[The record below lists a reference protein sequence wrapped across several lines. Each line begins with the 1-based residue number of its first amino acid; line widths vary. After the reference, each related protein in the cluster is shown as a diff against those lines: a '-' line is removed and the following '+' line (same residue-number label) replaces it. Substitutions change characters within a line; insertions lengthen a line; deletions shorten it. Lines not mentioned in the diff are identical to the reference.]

1 MERFDPDAVARLV
14 VSGWRSDPGGAE
26 VVVECAL
33 ELDDAGGAGPDGGRI
48 AFAERIGFG
57 ALGPALADT
66 LAAGTLAANTLAANT
81 LAAGTLDAGTLAA
94 RGEALRRLLDH
105 LAVVVSLS
113 YWKAAAPP
121 VIELRFGAWTDE
133 DLAAHAAIVAG
144 GFGEYAW
151 ANGLEPELRPQW
163 RLGPGAVAR
172 GSAGPAPLTGL
183 ALGGG
188 PLVPVGGGK
197 DSCVTVEALRA
208 AGRAPTLVTVNRYP
222 PIQHVIDA
230 SGLPD
235 VALTRRLDPA
245 LLELNGRGA
254 RNGHVPATAMVSLCV
269 LAAAVVGGFDAVVMS
284 NERSASEGNVEYRGV
299 WVNHQWSKSAEAE
312 AVLAGLVARVTPE
325 LTYGSLLRPLS
336 ELTITRLF
344 AGTCARYLDVFTSCN
359 RNFRLDPAR
368 RGDRWCGECPKCQ
381 FVYLALSSAMSR
393 SEVERVF
400 GVDVFERSPRS
411 GFEQL
416 LGLAEWKPFECVG
429 EAEECRVALA
439 MAARSPSWRDH
450 TAVRALMDAVEATGW
465 RWTPAVEAA
474 VLAPVG
480 LDRLPPAWRAAL
492 AAIGVAG

>member
-1 MERFDPDAVARLV
+1 MERFDPDAVSRLV
-14 VSGWRSDPGGAE
+14 VRGWRAE
-26 VVVECAL
+26 PSTGSVVVECAL
-33 ELDDAGGAGPDGGRI
+33 EGEALAEGPLV
-48 AFAERIGFG
+48 FSETIGFG
-57 ALGPALADT
+57 PLAGPPAGPPAGPLAGAL
-66 LAAGTLAANTLAANT
+66 
-81 LAAGTLDAGTLAA
+81 AGTLDDGGP
-94 RGEALRRLLDH
+94 RGLALRRLLDH

-121 VIELRFGAWTDE
+121 VIELRFGEWTPE
-133 DLAAHAAIVAG
+133 DLGAHAAIVAG

-151 ANGLEPELRPQW
+151 VNGLEPELRPRW
-163 RLGPGAVAR
+163 ELGPGAA
-172 GSAGPAPLTGL
+172 AAAAADLPPLVGL
-183 ALGGG
+183 GLDRG

-208 AGRAPTLVTVNRYP
+208 MGSSPTLVTVNRYP

-235 VALTRRLDPA
+235 VALTRRLDPR

-269 LAAAVVGGFDAVVMS
+269 LVAAVAGGYDSVVMS

-325 LTYGSLLRPLS
+325 LAYGSLLRPLS
-336 ELTITRLF
+336 ELTIARLF
-344 AGTCARYLDVFTSCN
+344 AASCTRYLDVFTSCN

-368 RGDRWCGECPKCQ
+368 RSDRWCGECPKCQ
-381 FVYLALSSAMSR
+381 FVYLALASALER
-393 SEVERVF
+393 SDVERVF
-400 GVDVFERSPRS
+400 GLDVFGRSPRE

-439 MAARSPSWRDH
+439 MVARSPSWTDH
-450 TAVRALMDAVEATGW
+450 ATVRALMDAVEATGW
-465 RWTPAVEAA
+465 RWTAEAEDA

-480 LDRLPPAWRAAL
+480 LDRLRPEWRAAL
-492 AAIGVAG
+492 AALGVHG